1 MRVKYI
7 AIFLLTLSISA
18 AAQKNDCELTLRTA
32 LDEFNAGHFYGLSSI
47 LKPCMDNGFTREQ
60 RQRANL
66 LLVQTYLLLDDPES
80 AERSYLELLKAN
92 PEFVTDIARDPID
105 VVYLSKKFT
114 SSPIFSLFA
123 KIGPNISPVRPIHEN
138 NLYQSLDTVSFRKK
152 YIIKPGW
159 QFSLG
164 SDLNINDQF
173 SVSLAAQ
180 LMTTSYEQNSYNSFG
195 RDKASFVDKQTWLN
209 FPLSVKYSL
218 DKGRFKPFVFVGFSA
233 NILLSDKANIRY
245 TDVLDASGASQSVN
259 VQNLNFLYKRNRLN
273 GSMFFGGGVKRKIRL
288 NYVFADLRYSLGLGN
303 VVNTKNLYG
312 SAGNSKQYSQSME
325 ALMHYGHLDDY
336 FRLDNFSISIGYIHP
351 LYKPRKLKKA
361 RTKSVMKNIRN
372 QKGDVHEK

>member
-1 MRVKYI
+1 MRIRYI

-18 AAQKNDCELTLRTA
+18 TAQKNDCESTLRTA
-32 LDEFNAGHFYGLSSI
+32 LDEFNAGHFYGLSAI

-80 AERSYLELLKAN
+80 AEKSYLELLKAN
-92 PEFVTDIARDPID
+92 PEFVTDITRDPID

-114 SSPIFSLFA
+114 SSPIFSLYG
-123 KIGPNISPVRPIHEN
+123 KVGPNISPIRSIHEN
-138 NLYQSLDTVSFRKK
+138 NLYQSSDTVGFRKK

-173 SVSLAAQ
+173 AISLAAQ
-180 LMTTSYEQNSYNSFG
+180 FMATAYEQNTYNGFG
-195 RDKASFVDKQTWLN
+195 RDKTTYVDKQAWLN
-209 FPLSVKYSL
+209 FPLSVKYSF
-218 DKGRFKPFVFVGFSA
+218 DKGRFKPFVFVGFST

-273 GSMFFGGGVKRKIRL
+273 SSAVIGGGFKRKIGL
-288 NYVFADLRYSLGLGN
+288 NYVFADLRYGFGLRN
-303 VVNTKNLYG
+303 MVNAKNLYA
-312 SAGNSKQYSQSME
+312 SGNSKQYSQSME

-336 FRLDNFSISIGYIHP
+336 FHLDNFSISIGYIYP

-361 RTKSVMKNIRN
+361 RTKSVMKKIRN
-372 QKGDVHEK
+372 QKSNVHEK